1 MGRLPFTKA
10 GAWPISS
17 RPVMTVSIEHE
28 APLELCHRHPGLLP
42 KLLDLCGQPMPAAT
56 VAEPYP
62 ARFNQIAV
70 EEWEAD
76 GAMVLWQGQDP
87 VGAVVLEIQRQHDP
101 DKRSSWP
108 LYTAALHAKHRGLL
122 KTYLLVIATN
132 RQTAQWAQ
140 QPIATCQPHAPFRPL
155 VLGPDEVGRLDSEE
169 AARADL
175 PLAMLSAVLHVND
188 HGGEVDAAH
197 ALRATEA
204 VAGTDA
210 AIWFYGLLRG
220 LVDDERLTLLQ
231 EMIKMLNPWAN
242 YKPRTQWER
251 DHYNAGVADGEAK
264 GEAKGEARGEAKA
277 LLRILSSR
285 GLSATDAQRHQ
296 IQACEDT
303 QQLERWI
310 ERALSAD
317 SVAEVLAD

>member
-1 MGRLPFTKA
+1 
-10 GAWPISS
+10 
-17 RPVMTVSIEHE
+17 MTVSIEHE
-28 APLELCHRHPGLLP
+28 APLELCHRHPQLLP
-42 KLLDLCGQPMPAAT
+42 KLLDLCGQLLPAAT
-56 VAEPYP
+56 IAEPYP

-76 GAMVLWQGQDP
+76 GAMVLRNGQEP

-140 QPIATCQPHAPFRPL
+140 QPIVTCQPHAPFRPL
-155 VLGPDEVGRLDSEE
+155 VVGPDDVRRLDSEE

-188 HGGEVDAAH
+188 AGGEVDATH
-197 ALRATEA
+197 ALRAADAVGGPEA
-204 VAGTDA
+204 AL
-210 AIWFYGLLRG
+210 WLYGLLRG
-220 LVDDERLTLLQ
+220 LVDDERLLLLQ

-251 DHYNAGVADGEAK
+251 DHYNAGVADGET
-264 GEAKGEARGEAKA
+264 KGEARGEAKA

-296 IQACEDT
+296 IQECEDT

-310 ERALSAD
+310 ERALSAH
-317 SVAEVLAD
+317 SVSEVLAD

>member
-1 MGRLPFTKA
+1 
-10 GAWPISS
+10 
-17 RPVMTVSIEHE
+17 MTVSIEHE
-28 APLELCHRHPGLLP
+28 APLELCHRHPQLLP
-42 KLLDLCGQPMPAAT
+42 KLLDLCGQPLPAAT
-56 VAEPYP
+56 IAEPYP

-76 GAMVLWQGQDP
+76 GAMVLRDGQEP

-140 QPIATCQPHAPFRPL
+140 QPIVTCQPHAPFRPL
-155 VLGPDEVGRLDSEE
+155 VVGPDDVRRLDSEE

-188 HGGEVDAAH
+188 AGGEVDATH
-197 ALRATEA
+197 ALRAADAVGGPEA
-204 VAGTDA
+204 AL
-210 AIWFYGLLRG
+210 WLYGLLRG
-220 LVDDERLTLLQ
+220 LVDDERLLLLQ

-251 DHYNAGVADGEAK
+251 DHYNAGVADGET
-264 GEAKGEARGEAKA
+264 KGEARGEAKA

-296 IQACEDT
+296 IQECEDT

-310 ERALSAD
+310 ERALSAH